1 MKNLTLNLF
10 LFLNKIIDK
19 YICILFIL
27 FLFYIIGDDYFYCYC
42 SKNNKLI
49 DFNIDPIIKI
59 NERIKRTVILDSNTK
74 NIFPIINGC
83 LPIGPSIVITKQDLT
98 MSNTN
103 YNTFLLMRRILKNL
117 YRSSYGII
125 LASKFSKVENI
136 RIFAIDTSG
145 QFRPID
151 IIQSNSKKIDGLNK
165 KWLKKRKI
173 PTSKATL
180 KDLGIDHNYSSI
192 KKEENLI
199 SEGSNGLSLNIN
211 GMDLINNEERKKPVS
226 LIQIRTLKNNKFKKM
241 LNIHMITIPSRIKED
256 LILCKC
262 SIKPIDHKRLL
273 ELAQTLQFSII
284 NGININNIIWFNL
297 PKMIRLLLLDIM
309 RNSSIIRAMSPLF
322 KLYNNTEE
330 YFNIA
335 KYYSTEQQKQY
346 YKNYFSDIRNSY
358 KNKLLIEFL
367 SETIG
372 LFGNFFQE
380 LISNDNIQDILEE
393 IEISSIE
400 KSLLINN
407 NIDTYTFD
415 DKYQVLNSILLDLP
429 ANNNCILS
437 SIEIFKEASEASYK
451 SFFSLC

>member
-1 MKNLTLNLF
+1 MKNLTLD

-19 YICILFIL
+19 YICTLFIL
-27 FLFYIIGDDYFYCYC
+27 FLFHIIGNDYFYCYC

-49 DFNIDPIIKI
+49 NFNIDPITKI
-59 NERIKRTVILDSNTK
+59 NERIKRTVILDNNTK
-74 NIFPIINGC
+74 NMFPITNEG
-83 LPIGPSIVITKQDLT
+83 LPIGPSIVITRQDLA

-103 YNTFLLMRRILKNL
+103 YNTFSLMRKILKNL

-151 IIQSNSKKIDGLNK
+151 ISQSNSKKIDGLNK

-173 PTSKATL
+173 PTLKATL

-192 KKEENLI
+192 KKENLI
-199 SEGSNGLSLNIN
+199 SERSNELSFNIN
-211 GMDLINNEERKKPVS
+211 GMDLINNRERKKPVS
-226 LIQIRTLKNNKFKKM
+226 LIQIRTLKNNFNTM
-241 LNIHMITIPSRIKED
+241 LNIHMITVSSRIKEN
-256 LILCKC
+256 LILCRC

-335 KYYSTEQQKQY
+335 KYYSTEEQKQY

-380 LISNDNIQDILEE
+380 LISNNNIQEDILKE
-393 IEISSIE
+393 IEISSID

-429 ANNNCILS
+429 DNNNCLLS